1 MKSLPLILLL
11 AASVS
16 TEAAA
21 AAAAAEAGPCAARR
35 ARIEAQIQ
43 DAQTHGRTR
52 ELSGLHRA
60 LEANQSRCSDA
71 AILKERDA
79 KVRKAEREVEKRQLG
94 LADAARDGSVRRMSA
109 AKARLD
115 EARIDL
121 AEAQRWEGE

>member
-16 TEAAA
+16 T

-43 DAQTHGRTR
+43 DAQTQGRTR
-52 ELSGLHRA
+52 ELSGLRRA

-71 AILKERDA
+71 AILKEREA